1 MMRQTAIAF
10 KSKRLTLDGVLA
22 LPEGLTQPCPA
33 LVMCH
38 PHPML
43 GGNMDNPVV
52 TSVCRAATEAG
63 FASFRFDFRGVQ
75 GSEGEFT
82 NGDAE
87 HNDIKSALN
96 IMRRWPGVDGKR
108 IALAGYS
115 FGAGVILRGLRHF
128 KAARSLAFIAPP
140 LSSIEESRII
150 KDKRPKLFV
159 VGQHDRLVSSVELQR
174 TLDMVREPL
183 QFREIAGSDH
193 SMSGREWEV
202 ADEVTG
208 FVAGTLNRNQ
218 LR

>member
-10 KSKRLTLDGVLA
+10 RSKRLSLEGVLA
-22 LPEGLTQPCPA
+22 LPEGLSQPYPA

-63 FASFRFDFRGVQ
+63 FASFRFNFRGVE

-108 IALAGYS
+108 IALCGYS
-115 FGAGVILRGLRHF
+115 FGAGAILRGLRYF
-128 KAARSLAFIAPP
+128 KAARSLALIAPP

-159 VGQHDRLVSSVELQR
+159 VGQNDRLVSSVELQR

-183 QFREIAGSDH
+183 QFREIAGGDH
-193 SMSGREWEV
+193 SLSGLEWEV

-208 FVAGTLNRNQ
+208 FVAGTLNRN
-218 LR
+218 